1 MMPFGQSEWWGFIF
15 LWIIVLLPI
24 AISAPWAG
32 LYGLNGELK
41 KFASEEES
49 VKKAETDFK
58 AKLASSTDEGNKF
71 EIKKEKS
78 LDPTKQPLTKEQEFT
93 SILGD
98 MSIHEKYKK

>member
-1 MMPFGQSEWWGFIF
+1 M
-15 LWIIVLLPI
+15 WIIVLLPI
-24 AISAPWAG
+24 AISAALTG

-41 KFASEEES
+41 KFASEEEN
-49 VKKAETDFK
+49 VKKVETDFK
-58 AKLASSTDEGNKF
+58 AKLASSTDEGKKF
-71 EIKKEKS
+71 EIKEEKS